1 MKSRGRPGSAREEIC
16 RVGEAEQRLLHVP
29 KGGRRR
35 GRTSRRIEKGLLNE
49 GEESGR
55 ERTSGRFGGG
65 ERRRNKEVWGRR
77 KGGAGSGWRFP
88 SLFWLFGY
96 FYFWGYLLQC
106 LAKPTWG
113 MTCMDWYG
121 GHHQ

>member
-35 GRTSRRIEKGLLNE
+35 GRTSGRIEKGLLNE

-65 ERRRNKEVWGRR
+65 ERRRNKKFGGGGKEALAVGGDFRRCFGCLGIFIFGGIYCGVWLNQL
-77 KGGAGSGWRFP
+77 GA
-88 SLFWLFGY
+88 
-96 FYFWGYLLQC
+96 
-106 LAKPTWG
+106 
-113 MTCMDWYG
+113 
-121 GHHQ
+121 